1 MKISNFDSQKIK
13 VLNLFLILLVLYIHS
28 YYLEAADY
36 PVAMALQKFTGNN
49 GLSRVAVP
57 LFFLLSGMLFFNG
70 VTKVR
75 QCFQKLR
82 KRIRSLLIP
91 YLLWNIIFVLWYVL
105 LQNLPGVG
113 GFINSDMV
121 GKVTGGTIFNGLKE
135 LFWVPAAFQLWFLR
149 DLLFI
154 VLLSSALYYLIK
166 YTKWLS
172 PIIALIA
179 MVVLV
184 GSGFFTAIDYELNRI
199 DGIAFFCLGG
209 CVSMSN
215 SLEQIDRWLSK
226 PVVAIA
232 VIVFFGNAAWQIF
245 GEDFNAWYN
254 SLTAL
259 CGCIVVWKGYDW
271 IVSKDS
277 INHKPLTINLLTPY
291 LGYSFFIYLF
301 HEPAFNIIKKIGL
314 KAFGEHEWSLII
326 LYMINPLIM
335 CAVAIVVAKV
345 LQRYIPK
352 TYSILVGGR

>member
-1 MKISNFDSQKIK
+1 MEISKYNSQKIE
-13 VLNLFLILLVLYIHS
+13 VLNLALIFLVLVIHGH
-28 YYLEAADY
+28 YVEAQDY
-36 PVAMALQKFTGNN
+36 PLAL
-49 GLSRVAVP
+49 GLQRFSGTDGIARVAVP
-57 LFFLLSGMLFFNG
+57 LFFLLSGMLFYNN
-70 VTKVR
+70 TTALN
-75 QCFQKLR
+75 QCFAKQK
-82 KRIRSLLIP
+82 KRIRTLLIP
-91 YLLWNIIFVLWYVL
+91 YLLWNIIFVLWYVI

-121 GKVTGGTIFNGLKE
+121 GKVTGGSVFNGLKE
-135 LFWVPAAFQLWFLR
+135 LFWTPAAFQLWFLR

-154 VLLSSALYYLIK
+154 VLLSPALYYLIK

-209 CVSMSN
+209 CVSMSS

-226 PVVAIA
+226 PVVIVAAI
-232 VIVFFGNAAWQIF
+232 IFFGNAVWQMI
-245 GEDFNAWYN
+245 GTDFNVWYN

-271 IVSKDS
+271 ITSLKLL
-277 INHKPLTINLLTPY
+277 NLKPLNPY

-301 HEPAFNIIKKIGL
+301 HEPVFNIIKKIGL
-314 KAFGEHEWSLII
+314 KMLGVHEWSLIL
-326 LYMINPLIM
+326 LYLLNPVIM
-335 CAVAIVVAKV
+335 CVAAILVAKL
-345 LQRYIPK
+345 LQRFIPK